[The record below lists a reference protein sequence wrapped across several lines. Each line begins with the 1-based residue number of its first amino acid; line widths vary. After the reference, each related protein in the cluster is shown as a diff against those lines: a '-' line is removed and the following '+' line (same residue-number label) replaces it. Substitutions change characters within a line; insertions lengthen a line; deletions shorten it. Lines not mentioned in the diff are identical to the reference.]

1 MLGDLKRAASSGDV
15 RALARLARFLRTRQD
30 LAHEKL
36 VSKTHRFVWICNPK
50 AASRAT
56 KATLRAMDPTT
67 LILHESAA
75 RVIAAHPESAAYF
88 TFAFVR
94 HPYERA
100 LSFHSELR
108 SAHLRYTDPSHVEQ
122 KNRKRRILFARYP
135 GLAEAATFHDYCRWL
150 HTPYAADQRA
160 DRHFLSQ
167 NVLLRRHDGS
177 LPDFLGTLE
186 NFAADFQRVL
196 EHLRL
201 PAREAPVL
209 NTTLDHVAT
218 SEALARARRER
229 AGGELTEDCKAL
241 LAERYRADFPLGGYQ
256 P

>member
-1 MLGDLKRAASSGDV
+1 MPRL
-15 RALARLARFLRTRQD
+15 RALARLVLFLRTRQD

-36 VSKTHRFVWICNPK
+36 VSNKHRFVWICNPK
-50 AASRAT
+50 VASRAT
-56 KATLRAMDPTT
+56 KATLRAMDPTA
-67 LILHESAA
+67 LILHESVA
-75 RVIAAHPESAAYF
+75 RVIAAHPAARRYF

-94 HPYERA
+94 HPYDRA

-108 SAHLRYTDPSHVEQ
+108 SAHLRYTDPFHVEQ

-167 NVLLRRHDGS
+167 NVLLRRPDGS

-186 NFAADFQRVL
+186 NFDADFQRVL

-201 PAREAPVL
+201 PAREAPPLL

-218 SEALARARRER
+218 SEALTRARHER
-229 AGGELTEDCKAL
+229 ARDLTEDCKAL